1 MLFSAASYAIVL
13 AALIEDIIDDDGDGS
28 AVKGLFAVMLVGISL
43 FQVYMWWLAITE
55 MRLIKR

>member
-1 MLFSAASYAIVL
+1 MLFSAASYAIVI

-28 AVKGLFAVMLVGISL
+28 AVKGLFTVMLVGISS